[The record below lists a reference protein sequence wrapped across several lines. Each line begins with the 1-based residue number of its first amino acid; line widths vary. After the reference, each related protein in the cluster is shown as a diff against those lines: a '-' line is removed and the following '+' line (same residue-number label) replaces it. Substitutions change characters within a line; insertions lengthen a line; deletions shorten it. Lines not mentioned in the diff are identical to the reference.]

1 MATKKAPTKDAKPSD
16 MSTKDLTKAI
26 AEKQQDLLAAKRS
39 HAAGELVNPRALGE
53 IRKSIARLKTALN
66 AKKEAK

>member
-1 MATKKAPTKDAKPSD
+1 
-16 MSTKDLTKAI
+16 MSTEDLTKAI